1 MYNFSQ
7 EQIFMLFF
15 VIGLIIGIIF
25 DFFRAFRKNFKGSDL
40 TTLIEDILFLSMASF
55 LIIFSI
61 IRINGGEVRF
71 YLFLGIFFGILIYSL
86 TISNLCVIILNVIVR
101 LCKKMFQIP
110 IQIFKKLFKGICQIK
125 KWSNK
130 RWIFLK

>member
-7 EQIFMLFF
+7 EQTFILFF
-15 VIGLIIGIIF
+15 IIGLILGIIF
-25 DFFRAFRKNFKGSDL
+25 DFFRVIRKNFKSSDF
-40 TTLIEDILFLSMASF
+40 TTLIEDIIFLVITSF

-61 IRINGGEVRF
+61 IKINGGEVRF

-101 LCKKMFQIP
+101 LCKKTLQIP
-110 IQIFKKLFKGICQIK
+110 YIISKKVIK
-125 KWSNK
+125 SLKLIKNK
-130 RWIFLK
+130 KHWIKL

>member
-7 EQIFMLFF
+7 EQTFILFF
-15 VIGLIIGIIF
+15 IIGLIIGIIF
-25 DFFRAFRKNFKGSDL
+25 DFFRAIRKNFKSSDF
-40 TTLIEDILFLSMASF
+40 TTLIEDIAFLVITSF
-55 LIIFSI
+55 LVIFSI

-101 LCKKMFQIP
+101 LCKKILQIP
-110 IQIFKKLFKGICQIK
+110 YLISKKVIKTLKLAIK
-125 KWSNK
+125 KET
-130 RWIFLK
+130 LK